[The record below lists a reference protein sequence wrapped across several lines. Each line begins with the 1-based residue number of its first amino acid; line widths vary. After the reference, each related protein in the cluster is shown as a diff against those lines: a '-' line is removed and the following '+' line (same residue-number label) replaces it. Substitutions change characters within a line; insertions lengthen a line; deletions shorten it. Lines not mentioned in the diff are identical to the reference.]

1 MEKQIALFKLCFENK
16 LTFESY
22 PKHDLIQVMEFDED
36 SEFLFRENLFHPTD
50 FKIDE
55 LISKVE
61 KHIESKKTRNGLMK
75 NEPQKF
81 CIIDFLKK
89 VNESQIVELK
99 SHKKV
104 KQQNYKFN

>member
-16 LTFESY
+16 LTFESH

-36 SEFLFRENLFHPTD
+36 SEFLFRENLYHPTD

-61 KHIESKKTRNGLMK
+61 KHIESKKLETARTSKILHHR
-75 NEPQKF
+75 
-81 CIIDFLKK
+81 ISKK
-89 VNESQIVELK
+89 K
-99 SHKKV
+99 
-104 KQQNYKFN
+104 